1 MLLLLTLLTL
11 LCVLKARKTMKTI
24 INETD
29 ILVTENGKTVGRLE
43 FILKEKQMNIIHTVA
58 YERGKGIGSLLMQ
71 AAVEYAQKRNYTI
84 NPTCSFAKKYL
95 EGKQ

>member
-1 MLLLLTLLTL
+1 
-11 LCVLKARKTMKTI
+11 MKTI
-24 INETD
+24 INQTD
-29 ILVTENGKTVGRLE
+29 ILVVKNGKTIGRLE
-43 FILKEKQMNIIHTVA
+43 FALKDNEMTIIHTVA

-84 NPTCSFAKKYL
+84 HPTCSFAKKYL